1 MRSNI
6 IKTILKGI
14 EIMKYTKRIL
24 SALIAVIMIAAMSV
38 SAFAADSTYTVT
50 INNSVE
56 GHTYEAYQIFSGK
69 IDALGGAEVLTDIV
83 WGANVDGA
91 TLIAK
96 LRADAILAAVIPDTA
111 VTAADV
117 AKAINGQ
124 LEESDVA
131 KALAQVFGNNLTG
144 AATKTSAYAD
154 GKYTITDLTAGYY
167 LVKDQK
173 ESIGTDDNDAYT
185 RFMLKVVSN
194 VTASPKSSI
203 PTVQKFVKDIND
215 STETAKSDWQ
225 KSADHD
231 VNNDVDFR
239 LEGTLPTTYDDY
251 SVYKYVFNDTL
262 DNGFT
267 YNNDAKVYVEN
278 TGDSVGS
285 GRVEIDVTPVVS
297 GQSMTVTIDD
307 LKAITLGKDGVTPV
321 TIDKNSKITVEYTA
335 KLDEDAVFGSTGNKG
350 EVELVYSNNPNK
362 DADGNQVVSTG
373 KTPKDTVIVFT
384 YKVIVNKKDDSGNAL
399 PGATFELYKKV
410 SGSADVLVSGTVSA
424 EGDVFT
430 FSGLDDGNYVLK
442 ETVAPTNYSP
452 IADIEFTVSAT
463 HDADA
468 LVLTALSGNATTG
481 EATFAADVDAG
492 SLSTD
497 IINNLG
503 ASLPETGGM
512 GTVLFYVI
520 GSLLVLGAGVLLV
533 VKIKSNRAAAK

>member
-6 IKTILKGI
+6 NKTILKGI

-50 INNSVE
+50 INNSVD

-144 AATKTSAYAD
+144 AATKTSTYAD

-278 TGDSVGS
+278 AGDSVGS

-335 KLDEDAVFGSTGNKG
+335 KLDDDAVFGSTGNKG

-410 SGSADVLVSGTVSA
+410 SGSADILVSVTVSA

-452 IADIEFTVSAT
+452 IADIEFTVSAA

-468 LVLTALSGNATTG
+468 LVLTALSGDVTTG
-481 EATFAADVDAG
+481 EATFAADVVAG

-533 VKIKSNRAAAK
+533 VKIKSNRSAAK

>member
-6 IKTILKGI
+6 NKTILKGI

-91 TLIAK
+91 TIIAK

-215 STETAKSDWQ
+215 STETTKSDWQ

-239 LEGTLPTTYDDY
+239 LEGTLPATYDDY

-278 TGDSVGS
+278 AGDSVGS

-297 GQSMTVTIDD
+297 GQSMTVTIDN

-335 KLDEDAVFGSTGNKG
+335 KLDDDAVFGSTGNKG

-362 DADGNQVVSTG
+362 GADGNQVVSTG

-410 SGSADVLVSGTVSA
+410 SGSADILVSGTVSA

-442 ETVAPTNYSP
+442 ETAAPTSYNP
-452 IADIEFTVSAT
+452 ISDIEFTVSAA

-468 LVLTALSGNATTG
+468 LVLTALSGDVTTG
-481 EATFAADVDAG
+481 EATFAADIDAG

>member
-6 IKTILKGI
+6 NKTILKGI

-91 TLIAK
+91 TIIAK

-278 TGDSVGS
+278 AGDSVGS

-410 SGSADVLVSGTVSA
+410 SGSADILVSGTVSA

-442 ETVAPTNYSP
+442 ETAAPTSYNP
-452 IADIEFTVSAT
+452 ISDIEFTVSAA

-468 LVLTALSGNATTG
+468 LVLTALSGDVTTG

-533 VKIKSNRAAAK
+533 VKIKSNRSAAK

>member
-1 MRSNI
+1 
-6 IKTILKGI
+6 
-14 EIMKYTKRIL
+14 MKYTKRIL

-69 IDALGGAEVLTDIV
+69 IDTLDGAEVLTDIV

-91 TLIAK
+91 TIIAK

-278 TGDSVGS
+278 AGDSVGS
-285 GRVEIDVTPVVS
+285 SRVEIDVTPVVS

-321 TIDKNSKITVEYTA
+321 TIDKHSKITVEYTA
-335 KLDEDAVFGSTGNKG
+335 KLDDDAVFGSTGNKG

-410 SGSADVLVSGTVSA
+410 SGSADILVSGTVSA

-442 ETVAPTNYSP
+442 ETAAPTSYNP
-452 IADIEFTVSAT
+452 ISDIEFTVSAA

-468 LVLTALSGNATTG
+468 LVLTALSGDVTTG
-481 EATFAADVDAG
+481 EATFAADVVAG

-533 VKIKSNRAAAK
+533 VKIKANRAAAK

>member
-1 MRSNI
+1 
-6 IKTILKGI
+6 
-14 EIMKYTKRIL
+14 MKYTKRIL

-50 INNSVE
+50 INNSVD

-144 AATKTSAYAD
+144 AATKTSTYAD

-278 TGDSVGS
+278 AGDSVGS

-335 KLDEDAVFGSTGNKG
+335 KLDDDAVFGSTGNKG

-410 SGSADVLVSGTVSA
+410 SGSADILVSVTVSA

-442 ETVAPTNYSP
+442 ETAAPTSYNP
-452 IADIEFTVSAT
+452 ISDIEFTVSAA

-468 LVLTALSGNATTG
+468 LVLTALSGDVTTG
-481 EATFAADVDAG
+481 EATFAADVVAG

-533 VKIKSNRAAAK
+533 VKIKANRAAAK